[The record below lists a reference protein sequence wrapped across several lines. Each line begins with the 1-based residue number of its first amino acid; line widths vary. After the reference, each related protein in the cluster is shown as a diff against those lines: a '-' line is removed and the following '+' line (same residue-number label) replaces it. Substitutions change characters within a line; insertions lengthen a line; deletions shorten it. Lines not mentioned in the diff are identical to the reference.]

1 MQPEAKTT
9 NFNYFNLEQIS
20 NLIEATIYKNK
31 LLTKAINKIKENKKI
46 RKKKRK
52 RNWKKLKT
60 RRTSIKSKLDSWQH
74 PSINLT
80 KPTQP

>member
-52 RNWKKLKT
+52 RNLKKLKT
-60 RRTSIKSKLDSWQH
+60 RRTSIKSKLDS
-74 PSINLT
+74 
-80 KPTQP
+80 